1 MNRQECLPSTLCE
14 AGDPARQPSCGL
26 RAVVAALAAPFV
38 ALQAVWLA
46 VLALVALVWLQFK
59 PSPLFAGLRR
69 WPVPAQLQGTGP
81 LPAASGLPTPAGWH
95 LALLVALLLAA
106 CAAYAWAL
114 VRARALGA
122 VPDRARWLVLGA
134 AALMGLTLLCLPAL
148 PSDDVFSYILYGRIS
163 VIYHANPLI
172 AVPAQFPH
180 DPFLRYV
187 FWQNTRAVYGP
198 GWLLASNALTLLAQ
212 ALGGSAAIYVL
223 LYKLLA
229 LGCHL
234 VSAALIWDILTRIA
248 PERRLVGTLLYAWN
262 PLPLWEFAASAHNDA
277 LMLALFLG
285 GVALLVRASP
295 STGGRGRTVAG
306 LALWGAAVATKYILV
321 ILVPLW
327 LWQVLVQ
334 GIEHESHERFTKV
347 TKRSYFTVL
356 RANIALYLPDGWP
369 QRLGAAVWRGG
380 VVLGSAV
387 ALALP
392 FWHGP
397 ATLGSLLNSPPAQ
410 SLDNSPMEAL
420 SWPLRALAQA
430 LLHLRPTPARLLVDN
445 ALKVLGAASFVVVWG
460 WQVLRRA
467 QHDLLGAWAWVLL
480 AYVLLASGWFW
491 PWYVTWPLIIVAL
504 RPLDRLTVTVLLLAG
519 GVLTLYGFL
528 PLTAAPIYGYRAV
541 VAFGPALG
549 YLAWTWWQDRRGDM
563 GHLGEAVTRG
573 TAARHGT

>member
-1 MNRQECLPSTLCE
+1 M
-14 AGDPARQPSCGL
+14 
-26 RAVVAALAAPFV
+26 RAIITPLAAPF
-38 ALQAVWLA
+38 AAMQAIWLA
-46 VLALVALVWLQFK
+46 MLALVSLVWLQFK

-69 WPVPAQLQGTGP
+69 WPVPAQLRGTGP
-81 LPAASGLPTPAGWH
+81 LPAASGLPTPSGLH

-114 VRARALGA
+114 WRARRLGA

-134 AALMGLTLLCLPAL
+134 AALMGLTLLILPAL
-148 PSDDVFSYILYGRIS
+148 PSDDIFSYILYGRIS
-163 VIYHANPLI
+163 VIYHANPLV

-187 FWQNTRAVYGP
+187 YWQDTRAVYGP
-198 GWLLASNALTLLAQ
+198 GWLLASNALTALAQ
-212 ALGGSAAIYVL
+212 AFGGSAAIYVL

-234 VSAALIWDILTRIA
+234 ISAALIWDILTRIA
-248 PERRLVGTLLYAWN
+248 PRRRLMGTLLYAWN

-285 GVALLVRASP
+285 GVALLVR
-295 STGGRGRTVAG
+295 GRAVPG
-306 LALWGAAVATKYILV
+306 LALWGAAIATKYILV

-327 LWQVLVQ
+327 LWHTFVR
-334 GIEHESHERFTKV
+334 GGAREHESHVNATKN
-347 TKRSYFTVL
+347 TKELLVASISRPHRWAWWPTAL
-356 RANIALYLPDGWP
+356 RRAGGAFNQYRPRIPR
-369 QRLGAAVWRGG
+369 RLGAVAWQGA
-380 VVLGSAV
+380 VVLGGAV

-397 ATLGSLLNSPPAQ
+397 ATLAALLNSPPAQ

-430 LLHLRPTPARLLVDN
+430 ALHLRPTPARLLVDGM
-445 ALKVLGAASFVVVWG
+445 LKVLGAASFVILWG
-460 WQVLRRA
+460 WQMVRRA
-467 QHDLLGAWAWVLL
+467 ASDLLRAWAWVLL

-504 RPLDRLTVTVLLLAG
+504 RPLDRLTTAVLLLAG

-528 PLTAAPIYGYRAV
+528 PLTATPIYGYRAV

-549 YLAWTWWQDRRGDM
+549 YLAWGWWRARRAGMGD
-563 GHLGEAVTRG
+563 LADEVTG
-573 TAARHGT
+573 KAAARHGT